1 MDIGSI
7 TSAAV
12 TLLLAAIGGLI
23 WLVRLEGK
31 HNVLKAMYQGLKERV
46 DGLEDRILAQLDR
59 IEQKLDHKVDK

>member
-1 MDIGSI
+1 MSFDLG
-7 TSAAV
+7 ALV
-12 TLLLAAIGGLI
+12 TLGGMLVAGI
-23 WLVRLEGK
+23 VWLVRLEGK